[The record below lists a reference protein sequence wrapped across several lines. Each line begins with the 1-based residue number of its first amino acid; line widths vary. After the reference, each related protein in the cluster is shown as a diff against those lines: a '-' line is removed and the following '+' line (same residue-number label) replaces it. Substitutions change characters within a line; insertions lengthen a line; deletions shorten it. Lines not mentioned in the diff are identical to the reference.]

1 MKINIDT
8 KIKITPIIITMIV
21 ISATLLP
28 IQASIMYAFNLPTLF
43 QLLYPFLIVSFIII
57 LNIPIKKILSSLD
70 YKFLFLFLLLILFQ
84 IISSMINST
93 TIIDFSMKF
102 SNYVLNYSKLLD
114 SPIPRM
120 INWSI
125 FRPFLF
131 FCYILTLF
139 IFLNFKNGIKIHT
152 KSLICLGLLSVI
164 YSIYQIVAAYLG
176 LPFGAIFSGHNG
188 QEIFLLGNI
197 RRVEGLFFE
206 PGPQATFLIF
216 ILSLLISQL
225 FEKNQEFLF
234 LKKNTLKIFIFLTI
248 IILIFTFSPVAF
260 LGLFFVTLFF
270 LIFKYQKI
278 VSCFKNRKVFI
289 YTLIVLIILFFI
301 FYATIIYLHNNS
313 LNFNL
318 LFYMKNKIMN
328 SLFSM
333 DSYIVYSN
341 LDSRSVRSY
350 AGMQMFKDNFLF
362 GVGAGG
368 AIVHYIKYVPF
379 ATGTYK
385 ILGTQTILNT
395 YIKFL
400 AEFGIIGF
408 SIFMLIVLYPIYLFL
423 KYYKRIKK
431 SKYNNLIQAYLIAY
445 LLHIMFS
452 YQANPQF
459 WMVLNWLI
467 YIPLIILIRK
477 TKSTIYIMEKCIK

>member
-131 FCYILTLF
+131 FCYILTLC

-152 KSLICLGLLSVI
+152 KSLICLGLLSII

-206 PGPQATFLIF
+206 SGNVEQLKEC
-216 ILSLLISQL
+216 ILTYWNNPKLVIEHGKNGYKKVVNYYN
-225 FEKNQEFLF
+225 EKNYYEKL
-234 LKKNTLKIFIFLTI
+234 
-248 IILIFTFSPVAF
+248 ILVY
-260 LGLFFVTLFF
+260 
-270 LIFKYQKI
+270 KD
-278 VSCFKNRKVFI
+278 
-289 YTLIVLIILFFI
+289 
-301 FYATIIYLHNNS
+301 S
-313 LNFNL
+313 L
-318 LFYMKNKIMN
+318 
-328 SLFSM
+328 
-333 DSYIVYSN
+333 
-341 LDSRSVRSY
+341 
-350 AGMQMFKDNFLF
+350 
-362 GVGAGG
+362 
-368 AIVHYIKYVPF
+368 
-379 ATGTYK
+379 
-385 ILGTQTILNT
+385 
-395 YIKFL
+395 
-400 AEFGIIGF
+400 
-408 SIFMLIVLYPIYLFL
+408 
-423 KYYKRIKK
+423 
-431 SKYNNLIQAYLIAY
+431 
-445 LLHIMFS
+445 
-452 YQANPQF
+452 
-459 WMVLNWLI
+459 
-467 YIPLIILIRK
+467 
-477 TKSTIYIMEKCIK
+477 CI